1 MTMNGADNLPKD
13 LKKKCLQL
21 GTDILY
27 VDALGDYYLKETIN
41 ITQ

>member
-1 MTMNGADNLPKD
+1 MELIIKQHLDFMR
-13 LKKKCLQL
+13 LQL